1 MKELLREA
9 ICKDYEKSIYDYLYG
24 IGFSKSDADGYV
36 QFCERTM
43 KEDILI
49 EQIFERIIP
58 QTLKEVP
65 ELAREL
71 NAIPNIKELAYSE
84 QYLGGGNQPK
94 EFIVRESCGCV
105 TIIRNKNK
113 Y

>member
-9 ICKDYEKSIYDYLYG
+9 IFKNYENSIFDYLTA
-24 IGFSKSDADGYV
+24 IGFDKDDAEEYV
-36 QFCERTM
+36 KFCQRTM
-43 KEDILI
+43 EKDIMI
-49 EQIFERIIP
+49 EQIFEKIIP
-58 QTLKEVP
+58 QTLKEIP

-84 QYLGGGNQPK
+84 QYLGARK
-94 EFIVRESCGCV
+94 EFIVQESSGCV
-105 TIIRNKNK
+105 TIIRNK